1 MARDKMTRRE
11 MAAFAAGD
19 IFGGGGQSVLSVLY
33 LIFLT
38 NVLRIE
44 PALAGLAILV
54 SKVWDAVIDPLLGV
68 ITDNTRTRMGRRR
81 PYILAGGILLI
92 PSMALLWLP
101 VNFSSQTA
109 RVLFATASYLIYN
122 TVASIIAVPYSS
134 MSTEVTEDF
143 DECNKVNILRLVFSL
158 ASTALCT
165 LLPSLLFE
173 DSIKRNLPFT
183 GTYFTLVLGFG
194 TLFAVPVILTAL
206 KSRERVPYEDKRSTV
221 SLKALIKPFHVRAF
235 RELMQLYLAQAVTLD
250 MVAAVVMYYSL
261 YVVRGMTSTVFL
273 GMFLG
278 VQLLMFPLFNR
289 LVGRVS
295 KTKIY
300 RFGLPLA
307 IAGSLCIAIY
317 PAGWPAWGI
326 YGITVLTALGFAGA
340 QAMSWII
347 FPDVVD
353 ITEMGLKER
362 ITGSLSGVM
371 AFVRTISTAVATF
384 LIGNMLS
391 LTGFVLPTDDIPLPA
406 QPQTAILGI
415 RVIMFLPFALL
426 MGYAWFKAK
435 DFGLTPQISQRIK
448 YFNDKL
454 HHGGLD
460 GLSGTEQAE
469 YEALKKE
476 FVS

>member
-1 MARDKMTRRE
+1 MANDRMTRRE

-19 IFGGGGQSVLSVLY
+19 IFGGGGQSILSVLY

-68 ITDNTRTRMGRRR
+68 ITDNTRTKIGRRR

-101 VNFSSQTA
+101 VDFSSQTA
-109 RVLFATASYLIYN
+109 RVLFATASYLLYN

-134 MSTEVTEDF
+134 MSTEVTADF
-143 DECNKVNILRLVFSL
+143 QECNRVNILRLVFSL

-173 DSIKRNLPFT
+173 GSIKRNLPFT
-183 GTYFTLVLGFG
+183 GTYFALVFGFG
-194 TLFAVPVILTAL
+194 ALFAIPVILTGL
-206 KSRERVPYEDKRSTV
+206 KVRERVPYEDKRSTV
-221 SLKALIKPFHVRAF
+221 SLAAFMKPFQVRAF
-235 RELMQLYLAQAVTLD
+235 RKLMQLYLCQAVTLD

-278 VQLLMFPLFNR
+278 IQLLMFPLFSR
-289 LVGRVS
+289 LVNRVS

-307 IAGSLCIAIY
+307 IAGSLCIAFY
-317 PAGWPAWGI
+317 PAIWPVWGI
-326 YGITVLTALGFAGA
+326 YGVTVLTALGFAGA

-353 ITEMGLKER
+353 ITELGLKER

-391 LTGFVLPTDDIPLPA
+391 LTGFVLPTDEVPLPA
-406 QPQTAILGI
+406 QPQAAIYGI
-415 RVIMFLPFALL
+415 RLIMFLPFALL
-426 MGYAWFKAK
+426 MGYAWLTAK
-435 DFGLTPQISQRIK
+435 GFGLTPQISKRIK
-448 YFNDKL
+448 YYNEKL
-454 HHGGLD
+454 HNNELDRLD
-460 GLSGTEQAE
+460 GAEQAE